1 MNLYY
6 FNFYVQKSFC
16 QFNSFMS
23 TFPKHLTSQRLQI
36 EVKKQKVNISIYR
49 LSIKWSVHDNLPSTK
64 SVREQMYWDTLI
76 RFGVKQK
83 HISFSPLVN
92 WNGIWR
98 FGFKDTLPTL

>member
-23 TFPKHLTSQRLQI
+23 IFPKHLTSQRLQI
-36 EVKKQKVNISIYR
+36 EVKKKKKKVNILIYH
-49 LSIKWSVHDNLPSTK
+49 LSIKWSVQDNLPSTK
-64 SVREQMYWDTLI
+64 SVREQMYWGTLI

-83 HISFSPLVN
+83 HISFFPLVN
-92 WNGIWR
+92 
-98 FGFKDTLPTL
+98 